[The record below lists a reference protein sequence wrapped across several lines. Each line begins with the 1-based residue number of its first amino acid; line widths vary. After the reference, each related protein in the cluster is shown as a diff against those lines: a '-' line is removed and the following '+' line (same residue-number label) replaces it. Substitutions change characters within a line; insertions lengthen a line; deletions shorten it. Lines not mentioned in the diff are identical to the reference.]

1 MPWKV
6 KEPMDERISLITD
19 WKSGNYSITELS
31 VIYGVSRKAVY
42 KWTTRYEKHGL
53 DGLKELSRAPL
64 SHPNQTK
71 DEVVEELIKEK
82 MDHGRW
88 GPKKL
93 LVHLQRGRPDVQ
105 WPSVCTVEKWLR
117 RHGLVKERKRRRRV
131 PPYSEPF
138 LQCDASNKVWSA
150 DFKGQ
155 FKMGNGKWCYPL
167 TLSDNMS
174 RYLLVCRGVGSP
186 CHEDTRKWFEWAFR
200 NYGLP
205 ASIRTD
211 NGTPFAGRGVTGLSR
226 LSAWLIRLGIRPERI
241 QCGKPQQNG
250 RHERMHK
257 TLKEETATPAMADMN
272 RQQMRFEEFRQEY
285 NNERP
290 HEALG
295 MKTPSSVY
303 EASSKHYPEKVLEP
317 QYDEGMDVRRV
328 RDGGEISF
336 RGNYYYLSEVLS
348 GERVGLKELYDGR
361 YEVRFSFHPI
371 CIIDLKEMKVRP
383 TQKKVLPMCVG

>member
-42 KWTTRYEKHGL
+42 KWTTRYEECGIE
-53 DGLKELSRAPL
+53 GLKELSRAPL

-93 LVHLQRGRPDVQ
+93 LVHLQRSRPDVQ

-117 RHGLVKERKRRRRV
+117 RHGLVRERKRRKRV

-138 LQCDASNKVWSA
+138 LQCDAPNKVWSA

-155 FKMGNGKWCYPL
+155 FRMGDGKWCYPL

-174 RYLLVCRGVGSP
+174 R
-186 CHEDTRKWFEWAFR
+186 
-200 NYGLP
+200 
-205 ASIRTD
+205 
-211 NGTPFAGRGVTGLSR
+211 
-226 LSAWLIRLGIRPERI
+226 
-241 QCGKPQQNG
+241 
-250 RHERMHK
+250 
-257 TLKEETATPAMADMN
+257 
-272 RQQMRFEEFRQEY
+272 
-285 NNERP
+285 
-290 HEALG
+290 
-295 MKTPSSVY
+295 
-303 EASSKHYPEKVLEP
+303 
-317 QYDEGMDVRRV
+317 
-328 RDGGEISF
+328 
-336 RGNYYYLSEVLS
+336 
-348 GERVGLKELYDGR
+348 
-361 YEVRFSFHPI
+361 
-371 CIIDLKEMKVRP
+371 
-383 TQKKVLPMCVG
+383 